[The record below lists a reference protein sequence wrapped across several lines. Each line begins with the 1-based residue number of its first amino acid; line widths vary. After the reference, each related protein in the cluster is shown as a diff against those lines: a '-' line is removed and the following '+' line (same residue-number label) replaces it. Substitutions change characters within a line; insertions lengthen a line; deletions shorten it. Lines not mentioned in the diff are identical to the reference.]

1 VSVPAGHHILQ
12 YLTAITLVVVVGATR
27 VHAQS
32 EHVHAAAPAPPATW
46 EWSWDARAFAGLNYQ
61 HRKFRDFQKLESQNW
76 LMGGGVRPLAGGT
89 VRLDTMLS
97 FEPFTM
103 QALGSPQVFQTGET
117 YQQAPLIDYQHP
129 HDLFMGLGAMYERR
143 VRGARAFVEAA
154 AVGAPALGPPSFM
167 HRPSAAENPTA
178 PLAHH
183 MTDSTHITP
192 GVLTAGVERGPVT
205 MAGSWFRGLEP
216 DENRKDIDFGRLDS
230 WSLQGTW
237 RKSGWE
243 AQVSGAHL
251 KAPEWVEPFFD
262 VTRLSASIGFTRS
275 DGRVAA
281 LAAWGQNR
289 EVHGNLDGYLVEATI
304 RPHARTAYYLRAEL
318 AARDILGAGGRHP
331 LGFTH
336 FHPLSK
342 VGAFTAGYV
351 IDLVASTKGRFGV
364 GGDVTGYTVPA
375 NLKDG
380 YGTPSS
386 FHLFFRY
393 APRAS
398 SAHAM
403 H

>member
-1 VSVPAGHHILQ
+1 
-12 YLTAITLVVVVGATR
+12 
-27 VHAQS
+27 
-32 EHVHAAAPAPPATW
+32 
-46 EWSWDARAFAGLNYQ
+46 LNYQ

-89 VRLDTMLS
+89 VHLDTMLS

-129 HDLFMGLGAMYERR
+129 HDLFMGLGAMYDRR
-143 VRGARAFVEAA
+143 VRGARAFVEAD

-192 GVLTAGVERGPVT
+192 GVLTAGLERGAVT
-205 MAGSWFRGLEP
+205 IAGSWFRGLEP

-230 WSLQGTW
+230 WSLQGRW
-237 RKSGWE
+237 RRSGWD
-243 AQVSGAHL
+243 AQISGAHL
-251 KAPEWVEPFFD
+251 TAPEWVEPFFD
-262 VTRLSASIGFTRS
+262 VTRLSASLGYTRS

-289 EVHGNLDGYLVEATI
+289 EVHGNLDGYLLEATV
-304 RPHARTAYYLRAEL
+304 RPHSRTSYYMRAEL
-318 AARDILGAGGRHP
+318 VARDILGAGGRHP

-351 IDLVASTKGRFGV
+351 VDLAASTKGRFGV

-375 NLKDG
+375 NLKDS
-380 YGTPSS
+380 YGTPWS

-393 APRAS
+393 ATRTS